1 MIHMSWQGFIA
12 GGKGIIY
19 YSLFDLFNTEHIT
32 PFEDRWKDV
41 IEVTNEIWKYKDIIL
56 SIDKVD
62 EIQTSKNRNVKY
74 KQWKYKNDNYIVVI
88 NLERNNETF
97 VINLLDEFETKKEFG
112 LGSIEKNGSNIT
124 FNLNPIDVIMIK
136 YSKNNNN
143 NNNNNKNNSFIVV
156 SIVISLIIIIIVA
169 VFIVKKYVKNKN
181 ETNKFIN
188 STSKLINDNE

>member
-1 MIHMSWQGFIA
+1 M
-12 GGKGIIY
+12 
-19 YSLFDLFNTEHIT
+19 
-32 PFEDRWKDV
+32 
-41 IEVTNEIWKYKDIIL
+41 
-56 SIDKVD
+56 D
-62 EIQTSKNRNVKY
+62 EIQTSKNRNIKY

-97 VINLLDEFETKKEFG
+97 VINLLDEFEAKKEFG